1 MHSLSPSLTRRALLR
16 SVAAAPLLLSGLA
29 RAADDFPS
37 RPLRL
42 VVPFPAGGSSDALG
56 RVLAAAL
63 AKTLGTSV
71 IVENRGGAGGNIAG
85 DYAARAAADGY
96 TLLMAGQGI
105 LAINQPLYG
114 HLSYD
119 PAAFE
124 YIGMMGDNANVLLA
138 NPQTLPVASV
148 AALVAE
154 ARKRPGEIAYGSNGI
169 GSLSHLTAEIFANAA
184 QVKFLHVPYQ
194 GAAPMATDLR
204 AGRIAFCVTGSTL
217 AVSLSKGG
225 GLRPLAVTTGVRL
238 PQLPDTPT
246 LVESG
251 YPALEAPS
259 WWATMAPAHTPAPV
273 LARLRE
279 AFAAATST
287 PEYRHALEQQSTL
300 PHPMDAAAA
309 GPFLANERKKW
320 ATAVQSS
327 GAKAS

>member
-1 MHSLSPSLTRRALLR
+1 MK
-16 SVAAAPLLLSGLA
+16 VCEAAARRTILRAALVAPLVCGGLA
-29 RAADDFPS
+29 RAADDYPS

-56 RVLAAAL
+56 RVVAAAL
-63 AKTLGTSV
+63 AKTLGQSV

-85 DYAARAAADGY
+85 EYAARAPADGY

-114 HLSYD
+114 HLAYD

-124 YIGMMGDNANVLLA
+124 YVGMMGDNANVFLA
-138 NPQTLPVASV
+138 NPQTLPVEDIAG
-148 AALVAE
+148 LL
-154 ARKRPGEIAYGSNGI
+154 ARAREHPGEIAYGSNGI
-169 GSLSHLTAEIFANAA
+169 GSLSHLTAEILANAA
-184 QVKFLHVPYQ
+184 RVKFLHVPYQ

-217 AVSLSKGG
+217 AVSLSNGG
-225 GLRPLAVTTGVRL
+225 GLRPLGVTTRVRV

-246 LVESG
+246 LLESG
-251 YPALEAPS
+251 YPELEAPS
-259 WWATMAPAHTPAPV
+259 WWAAMAPARTPAPI
-273 LARLRE
+273 LARLRQ

-287 PEYRHALEQQSTL
+287 PEYTHALQLQSTL
-300 PHPMDAAAA
+300 PHPLAADAAGA
-309 GPFLANERKKW
+309 FLAAERNKW
-320 ATAVQSS
+320 AAAVRSS

>member
-1 MHSLSPSLTRRALLR
+1 M
-16 SVAAAPLLLSGLA
+16 AAPLMLSGLA
-29 RAADDFPS
+29 RAEDAYPA

-56 RVLAAAL
+56 RVVAAAL
-63 AKTLGTSV
+63 AKTVGQSV
-71 IVENRGGAGGNIAG
+71 IVENHGGAGGNIAG
-85 DYAARAAADGY
+85 EYVARAAPDGY

-114 HLSYD
+114 HLRYD

-124 YIGMMGDNANVLLA
+124 YVGMMGDNANVLLA
-138 NPQTLPVASV
+138 NPQALAVNSV
-148 AALVAE
+148 ADLVAQ
-154 ARKRPGEIAYGSNGI
+154 ARQKPGEIAYGSNGI

-184 QVKFLHVPYQ
+184 GVKFLHVPYQ

-217 AVSLSKGG
+217 AVSLSKGS

-251 YPALEAPS
+251 YPTLEAPS
-259 WWATMAPAHTPAPV
+259 WWATMVPARTPAPV
-273 LARLRE
+273 LERLRQ

-287 PEYRHALEQQSTL
+287 PEYKHALDLQSTL
-300 PHPMDAAAA
+300 PHPMAASAA
-309 GPFLANERKKW
+309 SAFLENERKKW